1 MNFKTVAAAALAGAF
16 VTSAHVGLA
25 NDGPHV
31 APIKAY
37 VESNVMAWLA
47 DPMVIAAIKAQNER
61 HAGMSQAQ
69 IDELDQ
75 TWRAQT
81 EGGDRPMID
90 EVLGNELSS
99 FLSARKSEAGGMI
112 TEVFVMDNVGLNVG
126 QSDVTSDYWQGDEA
140 KWQMTYEV
148 GAGAVFVDEI
158 ETDES
163 TQTLQSQVSIA
174 ITDKSGEAIGAVTLG
189 INVSA
194 L

>member
-1 MNFKTVAAAALAGAF
+1 MNLKTVAAAALAGAF
-16 VTSAHVGLA
+16 VTSANVGLA
-25 NDGPHV
+25 NEGPHV

-37 VESNVMAWLA
+37 VEANVMSWLS
-47 DPMVIAAIKAQNER
+47 DPTVIAAIQEQNER
-61 HAGMSQAQ
+61 HTGMSTDQ
-69 IDELDQ
+69 INELDQ
-75 TWRAQT
+75 AWRAQT
-81 EGGDRPMID
+81 EGGDRPLID
-90 EVLGNELSS
+90 EVLGNELSA
-99 FLSARKSEAGGMI
+99 FLADRKNESSGMI

-140 KWQMTYEV
+140 KWQQTYEV
-148 GAGAVFVDEI
+148 GAGAIFVDEI

-174 ITDKSGEAIGAVTLG
+174 ITDESGAAIGAVTLG